1 MPTEQTGL
9 LASVTLINR
18 NGGER
23 LRHCLSSCQRA
34 LERAFSSGSLF
45 EFIVVDNGSTDDSLR
60 IIASA
65 IENTRYPSRLIREA
79 HPGVNYARNAGLRAA
94 RGKYIVFT
102 DSDLTFSEGWLEAYL
117 RAFSQYPTSNVFAGR
132 VLPFVDGPP
141 LPPWLPTSG
150 PLSRPS
156 IVSRCDNGE
165 NPGEYML
172 HTGSVDGPIGPNMA
186 FCREVFE
193 RHGEFDVRFG
203 LRPGSLVPGAEA
215 EYFDRLARAGLSFV
229 YVPDALV
236 WHPVDTKKLTK
247 RYVLRRLFGIGRV
260 AARLHRIRGVP
271 CKRLFGITLYKFEHL
286 LGSTWQLVR
295 HSAGAT
301 PAERFF
307 YLGEIM
313 IHLGHIFEDWTTWWS
328 SGRNDRKA
336 AASSASQ
343 ETAYG
348 LPNGQGG
355 QQS

>member
-1 MPTEQTGL
+1 MADHCYL
-9 LASVTLINR
+9 VSVVMINR
-18 NGGER
+18 NGEKYLPLALATCRAAIER
-23 LRHCLSSCQRA
+23 VLLRSHD
-34 LERAFSSGSLF
+34 LELV
-45 EFIVVDNGSTDDSLR
+45 VVDNGSTDLSIDIINDNLR
-60 IIASA
+60 EMRFPANVVV
-65 IENTRYPSRLIREA
+65 EKE
-79 HPGVNYARNAGLRAA
+79 PGVNFARNAGLREA

-117 RAFSQYPTSNVFAGR
+117 RAFIQYPTSNVFAGR
-132 VLPFVDGPP
+132 VLPFVEGPP
-141 LPPWLPTSG
+141 LPPWLVTSG
-150 PLSRPS
+150 PLCRRS
-156 IVSRCDNGE
+156 IVSCCDNGE
-165 NPGEYML
+165 ITKEYPL
-172 HTGSVDGPIGPNMA
+172 QTRSVDGPIGANMA

-193 RHGEFDVRFG
+193 RYGEFDVRFG

-286 LGSTWQLVR
+286 LRAAWQLVR
-295 HSAGAT
+295 HSTGAT

-313 IHLGHIFEDWTTWWS
+313 IHFGYIFEDWTSWWS
-328 SGRNDRKA
+328 SGRGDRKA
-336 AASSASQ
+336 AASPASRHNGC
-343 ETAYG
+343 G
-348 LPNGQGG
+348 LSKGHCRPR
-355 QQS
+355 S

>member
-1 MPTEQTGL
+1 MADDCYL
-9 LASVTLINR
+9 VSVVMINR
-18 NGGER
+18 NGAKYLARALGT
-23 LRHCLSSCQRA
+23 CQRA
-34 LERAFSSGSLF
+34 IERAWARRNDL
-45 EFIVVDNGSTDDSLR
+45 ELLVVDNGSTDFSISIINDSLR
-60 IIASA
+60 CVQFPASVVV
-65 IENTRYPSRLIREA
+65 EEK
-79 HPGVNYARNAGLRAA
+79 PGVNFARNAGLRHA

-117 RAFSQYPTSNVFAGR
+117 RAFTQYPTSNVFAGR

-156 IVSRCDNGE
+156 IVIRCDNGE